1 MSLHNSFIALRVT
14 PGAINGLMGSAIA
27 WTAKNDASL
36 LGLWTEGAYG
46 VDLMFTGFLLPSIS
60 WFILRTVMRIRALM
74 GKDLEASELPSPWL
88 RHVMPTSFW
97 GGGLFIGSVG
107 TIVGCATVF
116 VLQSLGS
123 PTLDVSTYVALKF
136 AYSALLAAMIQPTLV
151 HAALQPLIV
160 KKR

>member
-1 MSLHNSFIALRVT
+1 VIVHNGFIALRVT

-27 WTAKNDASL
+27 WTAKSDTST
-36 LGLWTEGAYG
+36 LGLWTEGAYA

-60 WFILRTVMRIRALM
+60 WFIVRTVMRIRAQK
-74 GKDLEASELPSPWL
+74 GKDLEASKLPSPWL

-107 TIVGCATVF
+107 TMVGCATVF
-116 VLQSLGS
+116 VMQSLGS
-123 PTLDVSTYVALKF
+123 PTLDVSTYVAFKF

-151 HAALQPLIV
+151 HAALHPLVV

>member
-1 MSLHNSFIALRVT
+1 MSVHNSFIALRVT
-14 PGAINGLMGSAIA
+14 PGAINGLVGSAIA
-27 WTAKNDASL
+27 WAAKSDASP
-36 LGLWTEGAYG
+36 LGLWTEGAYA

-60 WFILRTVMRIRALM
+60 WFIVRTVMRIKALK
-74 GKDLEASELPSPWL
+74 GKDLEVSELPSPWL

-116 VLQSLGS
+116 VMQSLGS

-151 HAALQPLIV
+151 YAALNPLIQ

>member
-1 MSLHNSFIALRVT
+1 
-14 PGAINGLMGSAIA
+14 
-27 WTAKNDASL
+27 
-36 LGLWTEGAYG
+36 
-46 VDLMFTGFLLPSIS
+46 
-60 WFILRTVMRIRALM
+60 
-74 GKDLEASELPSPWL
+74 
-88 RHVMPTSFW
+88 VMPTSFW

-136 AYSALLAAMIQPTLV
+136 AYSAILAAMIQPTLV
-151 HAALQPLIV
+151 HAAIQPLIV

>member
-1 MSLHNSFIALRVT
+1 MSVHNSFIALRVT
-14 PGAINGLMGSAIA
+14 PGAINGLIGSAIA
-27 WTAKNDASL
+27 WTAKSDAST
-36 LGLWTEGAYG
+36 LGLWTEGAYA

-60 WFILRTVMRIRALM
+60 WFILRTVMRIRVLK

-116 VLQSLGS
+116 VLQSPGS

-136 AYSALLAAMIQPTLV
+136 AYSAILAAMIQPTLV
-151 HAALQPLIV
+151 HAAIQPLIV